1 MYRKGRHVPRREILR
16 AERSR
21 RVRRALA
28 MVNRHRG
35 PGRSESIRVRFK
47 ILDWGLVLG

>member
-1 MYRKGRHVPRREILR
+1 MYREGHHVPRREILR

-21 RVRRALA
+21 RRALA
-28 MVNRHRG
+28 MANRHRG

-47 ILDWGLVLG
+47 ILDWALVLG